1 MITYILESLAFQLL
15 FLLTYDLFLKKE
27 TFFQWNRAYLLA
39 TFVLSILLPWIK
51 IEALQTTMPKEL
63 ETTTVFLTQLDGV
76 VLGPD
81 SQEVNFLASV
91 PWPYLVMAIGAILA
105 ALWFVFK
112 LLQLGRLKS
121 KSKVEHYPDYTK
133 VIMPQSTSAFSFFRS
148 IFMGAQIKKD
158 NEANILAHEMVH
170 VKQKHTLDLL
180 FFELA
185 RIVFWFN
192 PLVYIYQYRV
202 AELHEFIADEKAVK
216 QNKQAHFE
224 MLLSEAFHTQN
235 ISFVNQ
241 FFTKSLIKKRIVM
254 LQKKKS
260 KAVWQLKYVLLMPL
274 VLGMLIYTSCETKSS
289 IAEELSLEERLAQ
302 LNVEIEAKDSLTL
315 NEMSQLKKMARNM
328 LPEKSTGKKAI
339 SLTPNS
345 SNPWKV
351 SFGRKVSFSEIDE
364 VPVFPGCED
373 ADDKR
378 ACFQEKIQEHIRKN
392 FNYPEEAQEQGIQG
406 RVDASFSIDE
416 QGNVS
421 HIQLLSPYRLLKNE
435 SRRIL
440 DRLPKMQPGKHEG
453 KIVQLDYSIPI
464 TFVLEGGANEKKF
477 QPFKSG
483 NYPNMAFGSIDE
495 VPIFPGCE
503 GAPSKRACFES
514 AIMTHIRKNFNY
526 PEAAREQGIEGKV
539 NTVVSIGVEGDV
551 VDIQFMGE
559 AHELLKNEVERIL
572 TRLPKMQA
580 GKYDGKPAI
589 ISYSIPIVFK
599 LDAVKQE
606 SYDQETKISVPF
618 ATIDEVPVF
627 PGCEDAVDKRKCF
640 NEKIVEHIKKH
651 FNYPEEAKEKG
662 VQGRVSVVFTI
673 DANGEISTIKKRGPD
688 VILENE
694 AERIIK
700 RLPKMQPGK
709 HKGETVKVPFAIPI
723 TFRLP
728 TQSGNSSAN
737 NTKDYMLV
745 NASKINRRGKVF
757 YEGTVT
763 DKESLGLSGV
773 TISIDRKE
781 SGVLSN
787 FNGVFSIE
795 VEDGD
800 VLKFQYIGLPNK
812 LIRIPM
818 N

>member
-76 VLGPD
+76 VIGPD
-81 SQEVNFLASV
+81 SPEVNFLASV

-112 LLQLGRLKS
+112 ILQLSRLKS

-133 VIMPQSTSAFSFFRS
+133 VIMPQSSSAFSFFRS

-158 NEANILAHEMVH
+158 KEANILAHEMVH

-192 PLVYIYQYRV
+192 PLVYIYQNRI

-274 VLGMLIYTSCETKSS
+274 VLGMLIYTSCES
-289 IAEELSLEERLAQ
+289 ELKANNTDEVTSLENGVNHDDKNHVITLKVGDIA
-302 LNVEIEAKDSLTL
+302 SLTHEEKDMRAQIL
-315 NEMSQLKKMARNM
+315 KEIRNRNEESILEIVDKEN
-328 LPEKSTGKKAI
+328 
-339 SLTPNS
+339 
-345 SNPWKV
+345 
-351 SFGRKVSFSEIDE
+351 RKVKIQLEQENRKINIYVDGDTSENKVGGISVPFAVIDE

-373 ADDKR
+373 AEDKR

-392 FNYPEEAQEQGIQG
+392 FNYPKAAQELGIQG
-406 RVDASFSIDE
+406 RVSSIFTIDAG
-416 QGNVS
+416 GNIVDINMRGP
-421 HIQLLSPYRLLKNE
+421 HEILEEETQ
-435 SRRIL
+435 RIL
-440 DRLPKMQPGKHEG
+440 SKLPQMEPGKH
-453 KIVQLDYSIPI
+453 K
-464 TFVLEGGANEKKF
+464 
-477 QPFKSG
+477 
-483 NYPNMAFGSIDE
+483 
-495 VPIFPGCE
+495 
-503 GAPSKRACFES
+503 
-514 AIMTHIRKNFNY
+514 
-526 PEAAREQGIEGKV
+526 
-539 NTVVSIGVEGDV
+539 
-551 VDIQFMGE
+551 GE
-559 AHELLKNEVERIL
+559 AVKV
-572 TRLPKMQA
+572 PF
-580 GKYDGKPAI
+580 
-589 ISYSIPIVFK
+589 SIPIVFK

-627 PGCEDAVDKRKCF
+627 PGCEGAVDKRKCF

-723 TFRLP
+723 TFRLKSQ
-728 TQSGNSSAN
+728 TNDANKQEDSQKEEMKVGGILDNRN
-737 NTKDYMLV
+737 NTSLF
-745 NASKINRRGKVF
+745 IGKV
-757 YEGTVT
+757 T
-763 DKESLGLSGV
+763 DHKSMGIPGV
-773 TISIDRKE
+773 TISVVGKDQGVISNF
-781 SGVLSN
+781 SGHFEIAVEQGEVLS
-787 FNGVFSIE
+787 
-795 VEDGD
+795 
-800 VLKFQYIGLPNK
+800 FQYIGLPNK
-812 LIRIPM
+812 LVRVDKKEFLM
-818 N
+818 DLMKTTDAENKG